1 MSQLNIDFATRV
13 RDARAVG
20 EVAGDLAADRAEK
33 TDPFFRTRALEF
45 IVGYIR
51 QQGEATGE
59 SATQAAVLAG
69 ISPPDQRAF
78 GPVYARAL
86 KEGLIRVVG
95 YVPRAKGHGSM
106 GGKLYRAGRAG

>member
-1 MSQLNIDFATRV
+1 MNQMTIDFASRV
-13 RDARAVG
+13 HSARSIG
-20 EVAGDLAADRAEK
+20 EAAGNLAADRAEK
-33 TDPFFRTRALEF
+33 VDPSFRARALEF

-69 ISPPDQRAF
+69 IAPPDQRAF
-78 GPVYARAL
+78 GPVYQKAIRD
-86 KEGLIRVVG
+86 GLIRIVG

-106 GGKLYRAGRAG
+106 GGKLYRAGH